1 MPKNGRTKSNL
12 VTGNMIHSYLQ
23 KYAEDHDLLSRIR
36 FNAVVRNVERGGSRG
51 WQLTIDKSSDII
63 EAEKVLVATGV
74 TSIPHMPEDF
84 DTSPASIPIVHSKDL
99 GTSYQSLQSEKVE
112 NVVVVGAAKSAYDAV
127 YLLVSMGKKVTWCI
141 RPDGAGPLAILPT
154 NILGVMNCI
163 AVASTRL
170 MTYLSPSI
178 FNTSGLLYQFFQ
190 KSSLGQLFTSTFWN
204 FLDYTSHR
212 HAGYDA
218 GDHITALK
226 PEVNNKSTF
235 WANSGLGVIT
245 LPDFWARLHSGNITI
260 IRDSLSNI
268 KEDKVLLKGG
278 QTLSADFM
286 VLCTG
291 WGDHF
296 GMFDNDTKAELG
308 LPIYGELPPSVARA
322 DVAWEK
328 FDIEAE
334 KSVNQKL
341 PFLATA
347 PQLRNSSNSTVKSQR
362 RWRLYR
368 RSIPLSLA
376 LKDDRSIAIL
386 GQIHTVQ
393 TPLVSE
399 IQSFWTIL
407 YLLREI
413 DLPDEE
419 TMVRE
424 IAEWNTW
431 TRKRYLTQ
439 GQKFPY
445 SLYEFLPYVDT
456 LCRDLGINC
465 NRKSN
470 FLAELFEPYRPE
482 DFNGF
487 VDEWLAKREAHL
499 V

>member
-1 MPKNGRTKSNL
+1 MGLFNYTDTPMPKNGRTKSNL

-226 PEVNNKSTF
+226 PEVNNK
-235 WANSGLGVIT
+235 
-245 LPDFWARLHSGNITI
+245 R
-260 IRDSLSNI
+260 
-268 KEDKVLLKGG
+268 
-278 QTLSADFM
+278 
-286 VLCTG
+286 
-291 WGDHF
+291 
-296 GMFDNDTKAELG
+296 
-308 LPIYGELPPSVARA
+308 
-322 DVAWEK
+322 
-328 FDIEAE
+328 
-334 KSVNQKL
+334 
-341 PFLATA
+341 
-347 PQLRNSSNSTVKSQR
+347 
-362 RWRLYR
+362 
-368 RSIPLSLA
+368 
-376 LKDDRSIAIL
+376 
-386 GQIHTVQ
+386 
-393 TPLVSE
+393 
-399 IQSFWTIL
+399 
-407 YLLREI
+407 
-413 DLPDEE
+413 
-419 TMVRE
+419 
-424 IAEWNTW
+424 
-431 TRKRYLTQ
+431 
-439 GQKFPY
+439 
-445 SLYEFLPYVDT
+445 
-456 LCRDLGINC
+456 
-465 NRKSN
+465 
-470 FLAELFEPYRPE
+470 
-482 DFNGF
+482 
-487 VDEWLAKREAHL
+487 
-499 V
+499 